1 MGRKK
6 NKKTSKK
13 QDLKVHVGVTNISW
27 RYSFAVRISDGWPLW
42 ESVVNDT
49 RQAQQM
55 RIDGGRARGRRRRRH
70 RQQPP
75 PQNNSAA
82 VARTA
87 AGFRSRGVWRK

>member
-1 MGRKK
+1 MEKK
-6 NKKTSKK
+6 NPSKK

-27 RYSFAVRISDGWPLW
+27 RYSFGVRISEGWPLW

-55 RIDGGRARGRRRRRH
+55 RIDGGRARGRRR
-70 RQQPP
+70 QQLPT
-75 PQNNSAA
+75 QNNSAA

-87 AGFRSRGVWRK
+87 AGFRSRGVWCK